1 MNVLA
6 ADVANYLSEDI
17 VQGKLLA
24 YQTKLQNEQVHPYL
38 LLYLLPTT
46 FF

>member
-1 MNVLA
+1 MNLLA

-24 YQTKLQNEQVHPYL
+24 FQTKLQNEQVDPYDIS
-38 LLYLLPTT
+38 T
-46 FF
+46 FKLNLH